1 VLLQQTKL
9 YHQGLRTILSAP
21 PQTNTVTTTS
31 AGTNMERSTSPT
43 SPSSARRHAEI
54 LAQSLATLSINSSNP
69 SSSSNLE
76 VPTLNLPSNSSFP
89 TSPYLSSAFSDYGS
103 SNCSSTAYTPDSET
117 DSFDFDDAAYT
128 QHLGVTD
135 TNSPPLPPPDN
146 YNLFAAAI
154 QMNSLSYN
162 FVLPTFPPQ
171 RLVERRPRFGSPE
184 QQRTS
189 NDPFA
194 ASFALADAADPMTN
208 TLAARRRNTDTPD
221 DKPRVFPVL
230 KRINTDNANSGR
242 VPDSP
247 GTAGTLRAPPT
258 PPNQTHPMGQE
269 KSMNSEMSPPTTPDD
284 MTHIPRSLQ
293 EYYYEELEPPQVKWD
308 CALPSSATIDVVT
321 GFF

>member
-1 VLLQQTKL
+1 
-9 YHQGLRTILSAP
+9 
-21 PQTNTVTTTS
+21 
-31 AGTNMERSTSPT
+31 MERSTSPT
-43 SPSSARRHAEI
+43 SPSSARRHAEL
-54 LAQSLATLSINSSNP
+54 LAQSLANLSINSSNP
-69 SSSSNLE
+69 VSSSNLE
-76 VPTLNLPSNSSFP
+76 VPTLNLPNNSSFP

-117 DSFDFDDAAYT
+117 DSFDFNDAAYT

-135 TNSPPLPPPDN
+135 ESSSPPPPPDN

-154 QMNSLSYN
+154 QMNSLNYN

-171 RLVERRPRFGSPE
+171 RLVERRPCFGSPE
-184 QQRTS
+184 QQQT
-189 NDPFA
+189 DPFA

-247 GTAGTLRAPPT
+247 GTAGTLRALPT
-258 PPNQTHPMGQE
+258 PPNQTHPMGPE

-293 EYYYEELEPPQVKWD
+293 EYYYEELEPPQLKWD